1 MANSAS
7 CTGRRGDDVGRR
19 VVAARRQDGR
29 ERERGRG
36 RAYRRREEDEAHRCQ
51 SRAYP
56 VAVAS
61 AFFGKLINSILCVS

>member
-1 MANSAS
+1 M
-7 CTGRRGDDVGRR
+7 
-19 VVAARRQDGR
+19 AARRQDGR

-61 AFFGKLINSILCVS
+61 AFFGKFQDQLNFVRIMSAPNDSYFGCSLQE